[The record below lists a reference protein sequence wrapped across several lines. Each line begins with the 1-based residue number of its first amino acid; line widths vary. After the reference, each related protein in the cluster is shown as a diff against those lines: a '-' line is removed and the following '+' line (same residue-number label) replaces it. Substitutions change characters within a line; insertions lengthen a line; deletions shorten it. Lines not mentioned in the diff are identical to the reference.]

1 MNLMQSIS
9 LVLVRISQSVSKV
22 DITGLRAIFYENR
35 YPMSDMERNEITTS
49 KSSFTRVVVETS
61 RYKMLIY
68 RCL

>member
-9 LVLVRISQSVSKV
+9 LVLVRISQLVSKV